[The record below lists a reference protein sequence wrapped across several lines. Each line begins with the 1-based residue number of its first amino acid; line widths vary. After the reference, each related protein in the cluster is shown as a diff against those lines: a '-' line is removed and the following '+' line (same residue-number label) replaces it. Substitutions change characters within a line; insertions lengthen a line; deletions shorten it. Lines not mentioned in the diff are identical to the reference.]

1 MRILLVNPPY
11 LSITSVHGAGHQ
23 IPLGL
28 LCVGGPLTDA
38 GHEVSL
44 LDAEALRLNQG
55 QIAEHIRNCRPD
67 IVMTGHAGSTPAHEV
82 AVATLATAKSV
93 DPAIRTVYGG
103 PYPTYHGEDIL
114 AAEPAVDFIVSG
126 EGEAIARELVR
137 TLAEGGNP
145 ADVRGLVLRL
155 AGEPFRTPDAPAIRA
170 LDDWRVGWELIDD
183 WDRYQCF
190 GLGRAAIVQFSR
202 GCPHQCNYCGQY
214 QFWERWRHR
223 SPKLVVDEIE
233 ALHREH
239 GIAFITLADENP
251 TSSKKMWRAFLEEL
265 ASRHLPIRLFA
276 TLRAADVVRDAEMLY
291 LYRGAGLMCILM
303 GVETTDPETLAA
315 IRKGSTTAT
324 DREAVRL
331 LRQHGI
337 LSMLGHIVGFEDER
351 FGHYWRALRQLF
363 AYDPDLLNAMYVTP
377 HRWSDWVVE
386 NAERR
391 VIQTDRGK
399 WDYRHQLLDT
409 PHLKPWQ
416 VFALVKLM
424 EVLVHC
430 RPRAL
435 WRILRHEDDMTR
447 RAMRWSFRRS
457 ARVWFAEVWE
467 FMFATQFARV
477 PDSLRAWFRPAWKAA
492 GAGRDEPIRIQPRVK
507 VKVPQAPVSKPMALG
522 FEVEQVSRNKAGEV
536 RPTV

>member
-1 MRILLVNPPY
+1 M
-11 LSITSVHGAGHQ
+11 
-23 IPLGL
+23 LG
-28 LCVGGPLTDA
+28 G
-38 GHEVSL
+38 
-44 LDAEALRLNQG
+44 
-55 QIAEHIRNCRPD
+55 IRC
-67 IVMTGHAGSTPAHEV
+67 V

-93 DPAIRTVYGG
+93 DPA
-103 PYPTYHGEDIL
+103 L
-114 AAEPAVDFIVSG
+114 
-126 EGEAIARELVR
+126 
-137 TLAEGGNP
+137 
-145 ADVRGLVLRL
+145 
-155 AGEPFRTPDAPAIRA
+155 RA

-276 TLRAADVVRDAEMLY
+276 TLRAADVVRDAEMLH

-337 LSMLGHIVGFEDER
+337 LSMLAHIVGFEDER

-377 HRWSDWVVE
+377 HRWSDW
-386 NAERR
+386 
-391 VIQTDRGK
+391 
-399 WDYRHQLLDT
+399 
-409 PHLKPWQ
+409 
-416 VFALVKLM
+416 
-424 EVLVHC
+424 
-430 RPRAL
+430 
-435 WRILRHEDDMTR
+435 
-447 RAMRWSFRRS
+447 
-457 ARVWFAEVWE
+457 VWFAEVWE

-522 FEVEQVSRNKAGEV
+522 FEVEQVSRNKAGKV